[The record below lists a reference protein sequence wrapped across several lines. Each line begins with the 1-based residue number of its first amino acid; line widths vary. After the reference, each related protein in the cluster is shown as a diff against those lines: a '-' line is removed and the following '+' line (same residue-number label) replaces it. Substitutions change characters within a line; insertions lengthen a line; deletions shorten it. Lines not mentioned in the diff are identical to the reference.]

1 VSQSLRNS
9 ADKLAGEMAKAV
21 NLDTLTGGL
30 EVVVNTNPDM
40 LVMALSTMDATTTK
54 NMIVLAMTMI
64 IVAKL
69 EQSLNESST

>member
-1 VSQSLRNS
+1 MSQSLRNS
-9 ADKLAGEMAKAV
+9 ADKLAGEMANAV

>member
-30 EVVVNTNPDM
+30 KIVINTNPEM
-40 LVMALSTMDATTTK
+40 LIMALSTMDAATTK
-54 NMIVLAMTMI
+54 NIIVLAMTMI
-64 IVAKL
+64 IIAKL
-69 EQSLNESST
+69 EQPLNESST

>member
-9 ADKLAGEMAKAV
+9 ADKLAGEMANAV

>member
-1 VSQSLRNS
+1 
-9 ADKLAGEMAKAV
+9 MAKAV

-40 LVMALSTMDATTTK
+40 LVMALSTMDAATTK

-69 EQSLNESST
+69 EQPLKESLT